1 LPPSEDAH
9 SPANI
14 PSLEG
19 PSRADLL
26 VAPAADRVAAGVGH
40 ADDRAPA
47 PSAPSDLA
55 PKDLAT
61 QATVGLPPAGGGFRP
76 DVQGLRAIAVLLVVL
91 FHAGV
96 GPFSGGFVGVD
107 VFFVIS
113 GFVITGVLLR
123 ERAQTGGTS
132 LLGFYARRARRILP
146 AATLVIIA
154 TVLMSYHWLGF
165 IAANQVSHDARDA
178 ALFFANFHFI
188 SMSTNYF
195 TARLPPSP
203 LQHFWSLSVEEQFYF
218 VYPAIF
224 VAVILAGRR
233 YALAR
238 KLVPV
243 LLAVIGISFALSVFE
258 TASNANA
265 AYFSP
270 FTRAWELALGALI
283 AVLGGLLS
291 KIPPMIAAVCTWAG
305 AACLLVAALVYT
317 SATAY
322 PGDAVALPVIGTAA
336 VIAGGVAAPAL
347 GAEVLLRRRPF
358 QWLGAISY
366 SLYLWHWPIIV
377 VAEEE
382 ATHALSL
389 LHRLVLVVV
398 ALAASALTYVLVE
411 NPVRKSRR
419 LNRNSLLSIGIG
431 ACLIG
436 LSLSVVLAEL
446 AAHT

>member
-1 LPPSEDAH
+1 M
-9 SPANI
+9 
-14 PSLEG
+14 
-19 PSRADLL
+19 
-26 VAPAADRVAAGVGH
+26 
-40 ADDRAPA
+40 
-47 PSAPSDLA
+47 
-55 PKDLAT
+55 
-61 QATVGLPPAGGGFRP
+61 
-76 DVQGLRAIAVLLVVL
+76 LLVVL

-107 VFFVIS
+107 VFLSYPGSSLPESYF
-113 GFVITGVLLR
+113 
-123 ERAQTGGTS
+123 ANAKTGGTS
-132 LLGFYARRARRILP
+132 LLAFYAGAPDILP

-154 TVLMSYHWLGF
+154 TVLISYHWLGF
-165 IAANQVSHDARDA
+165 IAANQVSHDARDS

-188 SMSTNYF
+188 SISTNYF

-224 VAVILAGRR
+224 VAVIVAARR

-243 LLAVIGISFALSVFE
+243 LLAVIGLSFALSVFQ

-283 AVLGGLLS
+283 AVLGGLLR
-291 KIPPMIAAVCTWAG
+291 KIPPIIAAACTWAG
-305 AACLLVAALVYT
+305 AACILVAALAYT

-322 PGDAVALPVIGTAA
+322 PGDAVALPVIGAAA

-347 GAEVLLRRRPF
+347 GAEALLRRRPF

-382 ATHALSL
+382 ATHALLFSTGWC
-389 LHRLVLVVV
+389 
-398 ALAASALTYVLVE
+398 S
-411 NPVRKSRR
+411 S
-419 LNRNSLLSIGIG
+419 
-431 ACLIG
+431 
-436 LSLSVVLAEL
+436 
-446 AAHT
+446 